1 MPIAI
6 DSKLKNSAALCWS
19 ASWPTWTI
27 SSEVFHVFIGK
38 VCKKLWRGNNDGGL
52 EKPFTIFS
60 LKSCW
65 HFYPKIFWYYLR
77 VNYQKHSTNQKYH
90 DAAEWELLAT
100 EWILDVEKHCDN
112 LIRSCQALS
121 KHLSNCAEASGGL
134 HAQESPLLR
143 PSSPFRDYSV
153 GSSIRFVLT
162 NLLNR
167 IKYWYNTTI

>member
-6 DSKLKNSAALCWS
+6 DQCSIVLVSFVAHMNNIFWS
-19 ASWPTWTI
+19 FPC
-27 SSEVFHVFIGK
+27 FHRE
-38 VCKKLWRGNNDGGL
+38 CLQGNNDGGL

-90 DAAEWELLAT
+90 EAAEWELLAT